1 MGKTHGG
8 HGMKARLA
16 KICTILPF
24 ALILAFFAALI
35 VLPYIL
41 EKAKSVVK

>member
-1 MGKTHGG
+1 
-8 HGMKARLA
+8 MKDRLA
-16 KICTILPF
+16 KICPLLPF
-24 ALILAFFAALI
+24 ALI

>member
-1 MGKTHGG
+1 MKT
-8 HGMKARLA
+8 RLA
-16 KICTILPF
+16 KIRPLLPF
-24 ALILAFFAALI
+24 ALILALAALI